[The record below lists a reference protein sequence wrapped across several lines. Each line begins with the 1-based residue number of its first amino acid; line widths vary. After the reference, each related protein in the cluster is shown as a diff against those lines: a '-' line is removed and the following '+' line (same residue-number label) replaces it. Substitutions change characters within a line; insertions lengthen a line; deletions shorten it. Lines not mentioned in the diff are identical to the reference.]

1 MGTGKRYVVI
11 NRQCKE
17 WNVLYL
23 DWINISIL
31 VVKLYYNVQDTT
43 TEKTGYRVHRIP
55 LYYFLQIHVNLPQN
69 FKILKFNFKKEQKK
83 RYKQHKLGKI
93 DKKNLRD

>member
-1 MGTGKRYVVI
+1 MGTGKRHVVI

-43 TEKTGYRVHRIP
+43 TEKTVKGSQDPCTISY
-55 LYYFLQIHVNLPQN
+55 
-69 FKILKFNFKKEQKK
+69 KFM
-83 RYKQHKLGKI
+83 
-93 DKKNLRD
+93 